1 MKSKTPRRAPA
12 IPAGEAIFSAKKQKP
27 LPHPFVLDALEAA
40 HPETRPMFG
49 CIAVY
54 VGEKIMLVLRDKAG
68 ADPDNGVWVATI
80 LEHHESLRRELP
92 SLRSI
97 TVFGS
102 GVTGWQ
108 VLPDDAPDFEESVL
122 RVCEMILVGDPR
134 VGKIPGERKKTTP
147 SVRPAAKATPAAKAK
162 PAAKATPVA
171 KAKPAEKAKPAARA
185 KPAAKAAGQA
195 VRAKRPRA

>member
-1 MKSKTPRRAPA
+1 MKSKTPRRALA
-12 IPAGEAIFSAKKQKP
+12 IPAGEAIFSTKKQKP
-27 LPHPFVLDALEAA
+27 VPHPFVLDALEAA

-54 VGEKIMLVLRDKAG
+54 VGEKIVLVLRDRAG

-80 LEHHESLRRELP
+80 PEHHESLLRELP

-108 VLPDDAPDFEESVL
+108 VLPDDAPDFEESAL
-122 RVCEMILVGDPR
+122 RACEMILEGDPR
-134 VGKIPGERKKTTP
+134 IGKIPGERRKTP
-147 SVRPAAKATPAAKAK
+147 KVKLAVKAKPAAKAK
-162 PAAKATPVA
+162 PAVKV
-171 KAKPAEKAKPAARA
+171 KPAARGR
-185 KPAAKAAGQA
+185 PSRVSAA
-195 VRAKRPRA
+195 

>member
-1 MKSKTPRRAPA
+1 MKPKTPRRAEKM
-12 IPAGEAIFSAKKQKP
+12 PAGEAIFSAKKQKA

-54 VGEKIMLVLRDKAG
+54 VGEKIMLVLRDRG
-68 ADPDNGVWVATI
+68 SADPDNGVWLATVP
-80 LEHHESLRRELP
+80 EHHESLKRELP

-108 VLPDDAPDFEESVL
+108 VLPATSPDFEEAAL
-122 RVCEMILVGDPR
+122 RACEMILVGDPR
-134 VGKIPGERKKTTP
+134 VGKIPGERRKTTP
-147 SVRPAAKATPAAKAK
+147 RAKPEAKVKPAIKAK
-162 PAAKATPVA
+162 PAAS
-171 KAKPAEKAKPAARA
+171 AKPATKAKADSRA
-185 KPAAKAAGQA
+185 KPAAKAA
-195 VRAKRPRA
+195 RPRSIVRP